1 MGLRK
6 FWWVLGGLVP
16 SMGVN
21 RGSITVAG
29 TCARAAGDTNPEGTR
44 LGLEQRP
51 RIRFGNGAEWVPLK
65 PPRSSFKEAM
75 LPAQVP
81 GESPSCMLERYHL
94 GFIRF

>member
-29 TCARAAGDTNPEGTR
+29 MCARASGDTNPEGTR
-44 LGLEQRP
+44 PGLEQRP
-51 RIRFGNGAEWVPLK
+51 RIRFGSGAESGCP
-65 PPRSSFKEAM
+65 
-75 LPAQVP
+75 
-81 GESPSCMLERYHL
+81 
-94 GFIRF
+94 